1 MSLSISGVS
10 SHNAANAAFD
20 AALQPKQTPKVSVAD
35 EIKQL
40 TDQGRSAQSI
50 ATTVGLPE
58 SLVDVELGTTAMTS
72 STTSQAGA
80 LLALGARLSV
90 HA

>member
-1 MSLSISGVS
+1 MSFSISAIS
-10 SHNAANAAFD
+10 SND
-20 AALQPKQTPKVSVAD
+20 ATLDTAPQAKQAPKVSVAD

-40 TDQGRSAQSI
+40 ADQGRSAQTI

-58 SLVDVELGTTAMTS
+58 TLVAVELGTTTTTS